1 MQEILAITLA
11 AMQHD
16 AARLERVSSNLANV
30 TTPGY
35 KREVFLQRPLAVDAS
50 GLSFT
55 RAVSLAATQ
64 TNERRATGALPSFDI
79 VRDMKA
85 GTLRPTRQNLDL
97 ALAGPGY
104 FEVATENGPA
114 YTRLGQFQLDARG
127 RLVTPQGHP
136 VMGLNGEIL
145 LTDAQPTIDAN
156 GNITER
162 GRFVAQLKVV
172 GFEQTSGLQAS
183 EGGLYVSPAPP
194 RSLRNDEIQVRQGH
208 LENANVNSMAEM
220 VQLMQTMR
228 HFESLQKTVQGYDEM
243 VGSAIRK
250 LGDL

>member
-1 MQEILAITLA
+1 MQEILAITLT

-16 AARLERVSSNLANV
+16 AARLERVSSNLANA
-30 TTPGY
+30 TTPAY
-35 KREVFLQRPLAVDAS
+35 KREVFLQRPLSVDAS

-55 RAVSLAATQ
+55 QAVNLASSQ
-64 TNERRATGALPSFDI
+64 SGERRALGTVPAFD
-79 VRDMKA
+79 VMRDMKA

-104 FEVATENGPA
+104 FEVATESGPA
-114 YTRLGQFQLDARG
+114 YTRHGQFQLDHRG

-136 VMGLNGEIL
+136 VMGLNGEIV

-162 GRFVAQLKVV
+162 GRVVAQLKVV
-172 GFEQTSGLQAS
+172 GFEQAATLQAL
-183 EGGLYVSPAPP
+183 EGGLYASPMPA
-194 RSLRNDEIQVRQGH
+194 RSMRSDEIQIRQGH
-208 LENANVNSMAEM
+208 LENANVNSMTEM

>member
-16 AARLERVSSNLANV
+16 AARVERVSSNLANA
-30 TTPGY
+30 TTPAY
-35 KREVFLQRPLAVDAS
+35 KREVFLQRPIPVDAS

-55 RAVSLAATQ
+55 QAVSRAATQ
-64 TNERRATGALPSFDI
+64 SGERRATGAMPTFEI

-104 FEVATENGPA
+104 FEVATESGPA
-114 YTRLGQFQLDARG
+114 YTRHGQFQLDARG

-136 VMGLNGEIL
+136 VMGHNGEIV
-145 LTDAQPTIDAN
+145 LTDAQPTIDGN

-162 GRFVAQLKVV
+162 GRLVAQLKIVE
-172 GFEQTSGLQAS
+172 FEQTAALQS
-183 EGGLYVSPAPP
+183 LEGGLYASSMPA
-194 RSLRNDEIQVRQGH
+194 RSLRSDEIQVRQGH
-208 LENANVNSMAEM
+208 LENPNINSMTEM
-220 VQLMQTMR
+220 VELMQTMR